1 MQPFQTLSEFDF
13 YRTLAH
19 AGGVSLVLFGS
30 RGCGACRQAEAVLPK
45 ALDGAV
51 AHLFKV
57 DVEQGT
63 ALAREYE
70 VFHLP
75 ALFLFVD
82 GHYHASVHSALTPEA
97 LRRSVAAA
105 LQSPAQEQP

>member
-1 MQPFQTLSEFDF
+1 MQFALLTEFDF
-13 YRTLAH
+13 YRRLA
-19 AGGVSLVLFGS
+19 ASSGVSLVLFSGPD
-30 RGCGACRQAEAVLPK
+30 CGTCRRAEAMLPD
-45 ALDGAV
+45 ALVGAV

-57 DVEQGT
+57 DAQQSM

-82 GHYHASVHSALTPEA
+82 GHYHAPLHSALSPAA
-97 LRRSVAAA
+97 LRQAVAAA
-105 LQSPAQEQP
+105 LQSPSQEAP

>member
-1 MQPFQTLSEFDF
+1 MQFALLTEFDF
-13 YRTLAH
+13 YRRLA
-19 AGGVSLVLFGS
+19 ASSGVSLVLFSGPD
-30 RGCGACRQAEAVLPK
+30 CGTCRRAEAMLPD
-45 ALDGAV
+45 ALAGAV

-57 DVEQGT
+57 DAQRSM

-82 GHYHASVHSALTPEA
+82 GHYHAPLHSALSPAA
-97 LRRSVAAA
+97 LRQAVAAA
-105 LQSPAQEQP
+105 LQSPSQEAP